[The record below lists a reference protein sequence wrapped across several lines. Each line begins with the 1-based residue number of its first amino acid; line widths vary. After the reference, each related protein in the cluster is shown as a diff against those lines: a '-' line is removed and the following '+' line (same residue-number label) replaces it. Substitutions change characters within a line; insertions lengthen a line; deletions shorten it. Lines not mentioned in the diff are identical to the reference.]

1 MSQYDPNQP
10 PHFSGQP
17 IPPHLR
23 DDNVIGN
30 SPLNPNNPNSQA
42 YKPKKRH
49 IGRNIAI
56 AIGGLF
62 MLLIVAAV
70 LTPGSPDSK
79 APVTVTSQAGTPVDN
94 GPTPDPVVT
103 PTNKPSAAKPTAPKA
118 TSSPKVTHKPAPT
131 TTKPVEPAMTASQEQ
146 AVGTAEDYLDT
157 TAFSKTGLID
167 QLVFEG
173 FSKADAK
180 FAVAHITVNWSEQA
194 ALSAK
199 SYLST
204 QHFSRSGLI
213 GQLEFEGF
221 THAQA
226 VYGVSKAGL

>member
-1 MSQYDPNQP
+1 MSNYDPNQP
-10 PHFSGQP
+10 PYFSGQP

-30 SPLNPNNPNSQA
+30 SPLNPHNPTSQA

-49 IGRNIAI
+49 IGRNIAVV
-56 AIGGLF
+56 IGGLF

-103 PTNKPSAAKPTAPKA
+103 PTNEPSAAEPAPK
-118 TSSPKVTHKPAPT
+118 TTQPKVTHKPAPKLT
-131 TTKPVEPAMTASQEQ
+131 MSQEQ
-146 AVGTAEDYLDT
+146 AIGSAESYLSF
-157 TAFSKTGLID
+157 TAFSRKGLIK
-167 QLVFEG
+167 QLSSEYGEG
-173 FSKADAK
+173 FSVKDAT
-180 FAVAHITVNWSEQA
+180 FAVDYLKVNWNAQA
-194 ALSAK
+194 AAK
-199 SYLST
+199 AKEYLSM
-204 QHFSRSGLI
+204 QHFSRKGLI
-213 GQLEFEGF
+213 QQLESAYGEQF

-226 VYGVSKAGL
+226 VYGVTKAGL